1 MTPKKVSFPKE
12 KSHLPIVITYFDLK
26 QQCFFQ
32 TVFCCA
38 SRKQELNYLIFEG
51 DYSRCFATA

>member
-12 KSHLPIVITYFDLK
+12 KSHLPIVITYFDLR

-32 TVFCCA
+32 NCILLCKLKTRA
-38 SRKQELNYLIFEG
+38 ELSYL
-51 DYSRCFATA
+51 